1 MSDILIAEDSATQ
14 ATQIR
19 GLVEAAG
26 FTTRVVGNGVE
37 ALRAI
42 VQQAPLAVLS
52 DLDMPEM
59 NGLDLVVAVC
69 REYPAIPV
77 ILMTAFGSEEIAIEA
92 LQSGA
97 ASYVPKKNLAQDLIT
112 TLQDVLELGHA
123 RSEDSRLAECLTGI
137 EACFELPNLAA
148 PVMQIV
154 GYVRDGMARLK
165 LGNETDRLRLG
176 VALNAAIQNCIY
188 FGNLELTP
196 QQLHET
202 RHLADSGKSFD
213 RMVYQ
218 RSSVPPYRERVVHI
232 GIMMIPTEVRFTIRH
247 EGPGFDLKATLE
259 SDEVAELATD
269 QPSGWFSVRPFVG
282 QISFNASGNEVT
294 LTNYYRL

>member
-69 REYPAIPV
+69 REHPAIPV
-77 ILMTAFGSEEIAIEA
+77 ILMTAFGSEEIAIQA

-97 ASYVPKKNLAQDLIT
+97 ASYVPKKNLVQDLIT
-112 TLQDVLELGHA
+112 TLQDVLELVHA
-123 RSEDSRLAECLTGI
+123 RREDARLAECLTGV
-137 EACFELPNLAA
+137 EACFEFPNLGA

-154 GYVRDGMARLK
+154 GYVQDGMARLK

-176 VALNAAIQNCIY
+176 VALNAAIQNSIY

-196 QQLHET
+196 QQLNET

-218 RSSVPPYRERVVHI
+218 RSSVQPYRERVVHI
-232 GIMMIPTEVRFTIRH
+232 GITMTPTEVRCTIRH

-259 SDEVAELATD
+259 SNEVAELVTD
-269 QPSGWFSVRPFVG
+269 HPSGWLSVKSFVG
-282 QISFNASGNEVT
+282 QVTFNASGNEVT
-294 LTNYYRL
+294 LTNNYRL